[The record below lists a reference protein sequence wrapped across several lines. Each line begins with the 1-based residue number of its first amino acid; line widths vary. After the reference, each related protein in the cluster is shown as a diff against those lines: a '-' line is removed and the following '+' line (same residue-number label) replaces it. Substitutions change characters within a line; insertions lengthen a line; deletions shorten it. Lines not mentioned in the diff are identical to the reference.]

1 MIYIGT
7 TRYNTKTFDEKTK
20 WLERKGWKGCVY
32 GLNKKLPK
40 TLPDYEWCYVV
51 EMINDK
57 NEIGGIGYI
66 KNEYCPNNRSRIY
79 DEEHYNM
86 YVYKGTKFIL
96 REELLKKNEKMVKYL
111 EAILFTGYTHMKR
124 GIGITLLPYN
134 KIILGDG
141 KTRTRKC
148 SNCGKAG
155 HNKRSCR
162 RKKRIEIFK
171 LEKSQR
177 LCPNCNKLMYQK
189 GHSIHCSALKK
200 NKKILL
206 NVIEFFKDLFKNG
219 DVNHQ

>member
-7 TRYNTKTFDEKTK
+7 TRYNSETFEQKTNWLKRKK
-20 WLERKGWKGCVY
+20 WNGCVY

-40 TLPDYEWCYVV
+40 TLPAYEWCYVI

-66 KNEYCPNNRSRIY
+66 KNEFCPENRSRVY
-79 DEEHYNM
+79 REDHYNM
-86 YVYKGTKFIL
+86 YVYKGEKFIG
-96 REELLKKNEKMVKYL
+96 REELLKKNKKMIEYL
-111 EAILFTGYTHMKR
+111 EMILFTGYTHMKR

-141 KTRTRKC
+141 STRTRKC
-148 SNCGKAG
+148 SNCWKPG
-155 HNKRSCR
+155 HNKKSCSHKE
-162 RKKRIEIFK
+162 RKKPIV

-177 LCPNCNKLMYQK
+177 MCPNCNKLISQR
-189 GHSIHCSALKK
+189 GHSIHCSALDK

-206 NVIEFFKDLFKNG
+206 NVIEFFKKLF
-219 DVNHQ
+219 